1 MWFISPPTK
10 HISVAAPNP
19 VFALQELV
27 DRFRDVPGVDGSV
40 VARRDGLVIAHNLP
54 GGADAR
60 RVAAM
65 AAVIVNASLSAVQEL
80 ERGEYHLTIV
90 QSSMGRVV
98 CANAGL
104 AAIFAAVLSD
114 AANLGLVLLR
124 LEGVARQVEEVLE
137 YI

>member
-54 GGADAR
+54 AHADAKR
-60 RVAAM
+60 MSAM
-65 AAVIVNASLSAVQEL
+65 AAVIVNASLNATLEL
-80 ERGEYHLTIV
+80 ERGVYQLTIV
-90 QSSMGRVV
+90 QSSVGKIV
-98 CANAGL
+98 CAHAGME
-104 AAIFAAVLSD
+104 AIFAAIVSEG
-114 AANLGLVLLR
+114 ANLGLILLR
-124 LEGVARQVEEVLE
+124 LESIARQVEEVLE